1 MSSLHQPII
10 YHLATR
16 VFCKRIDIIKQN
28 TRQFKYCRVFSNSG
42 EKTIPSGGR
51 KRLFA
56 KSRDT
61 TLMFCVTKPPFFI
74 KVVSLCRF
82 NVLLND
88 EDILVCFQYPLL
100 ALKSL
105 VFNR

>member
-1 MSSLHQPII
+1 MHNR
-10 YHLATR
+10 Y
-16 VFCKRIDIIKQN
+16 IIKQN
-28 TRQFKYCRVFSNSG
+28 TRHFKYCRVFSKLG

-61 TLMFCVTKPPFFI
+61 TLMLCLTKPPCFI

-88 EDILVCFQYPLL
+88 QSI
-100 ALKSL
+100 
-105 VFNR
+105 